1 MVAIGQLVNITI
13 KGVGP
18 MMRKPMILIILC
30 YNRWK
35 GSITFTFFGECD
47 LNVMSLYF
55 IKHRMG
61 TLDRL

>member
-1 MVAIGQLVNITI
+1 
-13 KGVGP
+13 

-35 GSITFTFFGECD
+35 GSITYTFFGECD